1 MATIDL
7 STSKDE
13 KMESQSLDFSGDPA
27 LDDIARQLE
36 AIDKEFSSDKF
47 SGAEFL
53 DKIDDLERSVVNT
66 RVEDYVTGFMDDASG
81 ELLTVSGLN
90 KEAIA
95 NIEESRQKEK
105 ERSQLA
111 KDAHAR
117 LLEDVVARRKEALK
131 AIDEAR
137 RRAEEYVK
145 KQSEHEKLNIRKAFL
160 RAEKSLIAALKGR
173 KGEVKKYY
181 GDLQYSTAQFM
192 GHEGRVYRVEWSQAP
207 QPLRFKIHH
216 LSCNK
221 ERLASGRYVLTV
233 TLLDRLGGH
242 VLRWSN
248 TRDRNLFGVTGEVL
262 RKPDDGWHTMIK
274 QSIETVCPP
283 EKSLLASMV
292 FVWELFLLR
301 GSSNAVDRSVG
312 WGLYPAVAA
321 DMSLI
326 KGKFKLP
333 MLRGAYRHDIVLHTD
348 YAALANDP
356 EKWLGNL
363 YFESERLSRYARGQK
378 EFEVELQHTSAMLGL
393 PKRVEAET
401 TLPQDAINVFATL
414 DKEVLAES
422 KNTIQSNTTSDP
434 VEELLN
440 RDTCDKAP
448 DELEMRESLE
458 GIDMELKSD
467 ASSTQD
473 TEQRQDHV
481 KVLGEA
487 SCDAGYV
494 TKKEIALVHDD
505 AKATSSDELDEKN
518 ETVFNDETYHQSL
531 QPCTGGQKSQLYFLY
546 SSVRAEINTMRIYA
560 QELWKLIFCFVIIFW
575 LRTWI
580 HYLFQWMYLLSIG
593 VPVSKYELQAFNV
606 ALVYHDNI
614 LLTGEVVGVICTGV
628 LGNMVVFV
636 SLSLLMLFWQKF
648 VTHTSRL
655 LSLFTFAYGLETALD
670 PILLILQ
677 DLMYEKWHYQDGEN
691 IGDAF
696 KLYWHM
702 EHGSGSGT
710 AAVCLTIYLYLV
722 LVLLGVALFGQY
734 IARIHRNGS
743 IRDVYS
749 RLTSTEGD
757 LRLLDDREIAW
768 SELEAMIERSH
779 RWRGPKGEFRRVFV
793 DKSVKEDETHDDS
806 KHDSISQ
813 NSENSSGFSDNT
825 SQRENLKV
833 SEDSKENIIVK
844 IMTISTERSKTWKEF
859 SVSNGSVIE
868 VTNMASEESDL

>member
-301 GSSNAVDRSVG
+301 GSSNAVDRMWLS
-312 WGLYPAVAA
+312 YRIYSCEACQ
-321 DMSLI
+321 
-326 KGKFKLP
+326 KGRLDGVCI
-333 MLRGAYRHDIVLHTD
+333 RQ
-348 YAALANDP
+348 
-356 EKWLGNL
+356 WLQICLLSKENL
-363 YFESERLSRYARGQK
+363 SCQCS
-378 EFEVELQHTSAMLGL
+378 
-393 PKRVEAET
+393 
-401 TLPQDAINVFATL
+401 
-414 DKEVLAES
+414 EVL
-422 KNTIQSNTTSDP
+422 
-434 VEELLN
+434 
-440 RDTCDKAP
+440 
-448 DELEMRESLE
+448 
-458 GIDMELKSD
+458 IDMTLFFTRT
-467 ASSTQD
+467 TQ
-473 TEQRQDHV
+473 
-481 KVLGEA
+481 L
-487 SCDAGYV
+487 
-494 TKKEIALVHDD
+494 
-505 AKATSSDELDEKN
+505 
-518 ETVFNDETYHQSL
+518 L
-531 QPCTGGQKSQLYFLY
+531 QT
-546 SSVRAEINTMRIYA
+546 
-560 QELWKLIFCFVIIFW
+560 
-575 LRTWI
+575 
-580 HYLFQWMYLLSIG
+580 
-593 VPVSKYELQAFNV
+593 
-606 ALVYHDNI
+606 I
-614 LLTGEVVGVICTGV
+614 L
-628 LGNMVVFV
+628 
-636 SLSLLMLFWQKF
+636 
-648 VTHTSRL
+648 
-655 LSLFTFAYGLETALD
+655 
-670 PILLILQ
+670 
-677 DLMYEKWHYQDGEN
+677 
-691 IGDAF
+691 
-696 KLYWHM
+696 
-702 EHGSGSGT
+702 
-710 AAVCLTIYLYLV
+710 
-722 LVLLGVALFGQY
+722 
-734 IARIHRNGS
+734 RNGS
-743 IRDVYS
+743 GIYILRVRDCHDMPVARKS
-749 RLTSTEGD
+749 LKWNCNILVRCLVCLSEWK
-757 LRLLDDREIAW
+757 LRLLYPRMQ
-768 SELEAMIERSH
+768 LMCLQH
-779 RWRGPKGEFRRVFV
+779 
-793 DKSVKEDETHDDS
+793 
-806 KHDSISQ
+806 
-813 NSENSSGFSDNT
+813 
-825 SQRENLKV
+825 
-833 SEDSKENIIVK
+833 
-844 IMTISTERSKTWKEF
+844 
-859 SVSNGSVIE
+859 
-868 VTNMASEESDL
+868 